1 MKLAFIGLG
10 RMGTGIARNLLR
22 AGHELT
28 VYNRTPAKVQALAN
42 DGAHIAAS
50 AADAVRSCE
59 AVFTMLA
66 DDAAVSDVVF
76 GAEGIA
82 SALPYGAA
90 HISIST
96 ISVATAKYLAA
107 EHAARKQGYISS
119 PVFGRPEAA
128 ESGKLL
134 VVAAGPSDLVKH
146 FLPVFEAIGRHTYN
160 AGEQAWQANL
170 IKLCGNFMI
179 ASMMESLGET
189 FATMRKAGVDRHL
202 FHEIISELF
211 GSPIYKGYGSA
222 IADEKFE
229 PAGFALKLGLKD
241 VRLVV
246 DAASALESPMPFASI
261 LRDHFISAMAHGQE
275 QMDWSSV
282 ALVAARMAG
291 LNEQPKEK

>member
-1 MKLAFIGLG
+1 
-10 RMGTGIARNLLR
+10 MGTGIARNLLR

-28 VYNRTPAKVQALAN
+28 VYNRTPEKAQALAN

-50 AADAVRSCE
+50 AADAVRNCE

-66 DDAAVSDVVF
+66 DDSAVAEVVF

-82 SALPYGAA
+82 GALPYGAA

-96 ISVATAKYLAA
+96 ISVATAKDLAA
-107 EHAARKQGYISS
+107 EHANRKQGYISS

-134 VVAAGPSDLVKH
+134 VVAAGPADMVKH
-146 FLPVFEAIGRHTYN
+146 FLPAFEAIGRHTYN

-189 FATMRKAGVDRHL
+189 FATMRKAGVDHHL

-211 GSPIYKGYGSA
+211 GSPVYKGYGSA

-241 VRLVV
+241 VRLALE
-246 DAASALESPMPFASI
+246 AASALESPMPFASI

-275 QMDWSSV
+275 QMDWCSV

-291 LNEQPKEK
+291 LSEHPKEK

>member
-1 MKLAFIGLG
+1 
-10 RMGTGIARNLLR
+10 MGTGIARNLLR
-22 AGHELT
+22 TGHDLT
-28 VYNRTPAKVQALAN
+28 VYNRTAEKAQALAN
-42 DGAHIAAS
+42 DGAHVAAS
-50 AADAVRSCE
+50 PADAVRNCE

-66 DDAAVSDVVF
+66 DDFAVSDIVF

-82 SALPYGAA
+82 SALPYGAV
-90 HISIST
+90 HISMST
-96 ISVATAKYLAA
+96 ISVAAAKHLTA
-107 EHAARKQGYISS
+107 EHAKRKQGYISS

-128 ESGKLL
+128 ESAKLL
-134 VVAAGPSDLVKH
+134 VVAAGPNELVTH

-160 AGEQAWQANL
+160 AGEHPWQANL

-189 FATMRKAGVDRHL
+189 FATMRKAGVDHHL

-211 GSPIYKGYGSA
+211 DSPIYKGYGSA

-241 VRLVV
+241 VRLAVE
-246 DAASALESPMPFASI
+246 AASALESPMPFASI
-261 LRDHFISAMAHGQE
+261 LRDHFTSAMAHGQE

-282 ALVAARMAG
+282 ALVAARLAG
-291 LNEQPKEK
+291 LSENPKKK